1 MATKY
6 RIHGYEKIEIGD
18 CGANGAMGGSLT
30 EIDAIVPDSVIFEV
44 TEPEIIQV
52 MIEKSDEPDIT
63 DIAKGG
69 LKSVAL
75 ATRDTKAENLILFLG
90 GTSVPGPPVVWTAPI
105 KTVKK
110 FQSVKITG
118 KYVEGHASVVAI
130 PKVLVIA
137 KLTGAF
143 KGPDSGIIEASLKV
157 AKPIGTITVS
167 TAQVIDDT
175 TEILDITNPRGINGC
190 QITITQNSSDA
201 LDVSG
206 SVEGHAFIQL
216 ADTTA
221 SKNNVAAIQAAIR
234 ALGSIGTTDFT
245 DWVFE
250 SDGWDGNVTG
260 DVLGTANDTL
270 ADGDPLAPYTITNL
284 VEV

>member
-6 RIHGYEKIEIGD
+6 RVHGYEKIEIGD
-18 CGANGAMGGSLT
+18 CGADGAMGAVLT
-30 EIDAIVPDSVIFEV
+30 EIDAIVPDSVLFEV
-44 TEPEIIQV
+44 LEPEIVEIP
-52 MIEKSDEPDIT
+52 IEGADEPDIM
-63 DIAKGG
+63 DIARGG

-90 GTSVPGPPVVWTAPI
+90 GTSAAGPPIVWTAPI

-118 KYVEGHASVVAI
+118 KYIEGHASVVAI

-157 AKPIGTITVS
+157 ATPV
-167 TAQVIDDT
+167 
-175 TEILDITNPRGINGC
+175 
-190 QITITQNSSDA
+190 DA
-201 LDVSG
+201 AG
-206 SVEGHAFIQL
+206 
-216 ADTTA
+216 
-221 SKNNVAAIQAAIR
+221 AA
-234 ALGSIGTTDFT
+234 
-245 DWVFE
+245 
-250 SDGWDGNVTG
+250 
-260 DVLGTANDTL
+260 
-270 ADGDPLAPYTITNL
+270 LAPYTVTNL